1 MKSSPLWLQTLS
13 LAQEHR
19 LVSAQAFFLNVDEG
33 IIKNFS
39 TFSSLFITSLR
50 QFRKITLVD
59 MMPLFTCFTLKSTV
73 IYCLIWLFANII
85 LSPLIYFLLTSSDIF
100 GDHDWSIR
108 SLLLS
113 YWYGGRSLCS
123 FYLLLCLENYLVEH
137 LLKKFN

>member
-19 LVSAQAFFLNVDEG
+19 LVSSQAFFLNVDEG

-59 MMPLFTCFTLKSTV
+59 MFYSKSTA

-85 LSPLIYFLLTSSDIF
+85 LSPLIYFLLTSDIF

-113 YWYGGRSLCS
+113 YWYGSRSLCS
-123 FYLLLCLENYLVEH
+123 FCLLLCLENYLVEH